1 MKRVSFPILAVA
13 LLVLFVGPLRA
24 VESGDFIRMKSTP
37 DGSPAALEVAI
48 ASYTDGRG
56 VRVDLVSAVHV
67 ADRGYFRELERRL
80 AGYPVVLYELVGEP
94 GSVQAPRGAAPS
106 MVGLLQGGMQNALG
120 LAFQLEE
127 IDYARDNMV
136 HADMNAGEFARDMQD
151 RGESLVG
158 LLFRAW
164 ALSMAEQGAAPGQ
177 QADLLKVLLA
187 DDRQVALKR
196 MMAEQLSGQVD
207 LLERIAGPDGSALI
221 EGRNERALD
230 VLRAQLDDGARRVA
244 IFYGA
249 GHMPDF
255 AERLVADFG
264 FEHVGSEWIEAWD
277 LRDR

>member
-1 MKRVSFPILAVA
+1 MLLPILAVA
-13 LLVLFVGPLRA
+13 LSALTAGPLRA
-24 VESGDFIRMKSTP
+24 AEAGDFIRMASAP
-37 DGSPAALEVAI
+37 DGTPAALEVAI
-48 ASYTDGRG
+48 ASYSNDRG

-67 ADRGYFRELERRL
+67 ADRSYFRALDRRL
-80 AGYPVVLYELVGEP
+80 GGYPVVLYELVGEP
-94 GSVQAPRGAAPS
+94 GSVQTPRGTSPS

-136 HADMNAGEFARDMQD
+136 HADMSAGEFARDMQD

-164 ALSMAEQGAAPGQ
+164 ALSVAEQGAAPGQ

-187 DDRQVALKR
+187 DDRQLALKR

-230 VLRAQLDDGARRVA
+230 ELRTQLEDGARRVA

-249 GHMPDF
+249 GHMRHF
-255 AERLVADFG
+255 ARRLVDDFG
-264 FEHVGSEWIEAWD
+264 FRPRATEWIEAWD

>member
-1 MKRVSFPILAVA
+1 M
-13 LLVLFVGPLRA
+13 
-24 VESGDFIRMKSTP
+24 
-37 DGSPAALEVAI
+37 
-48 ASYTDGRG
+48 
-56 VRVDLVSAVHV
+56 
-67 ADRGYFRELERRL
+67 
-80 AGYPVVLYELVGEP
+80 LVG
-94 GSVQAPRGAAPS
+94 
-106 MVGLLQGGMQNALG
+106 
-120 LAFQLEE
+120 
-127 IDYARDNMV
+127 
-136 HADMNAGEFARDMQD
+136 
-151 RGESLVG
+151 
-158 LLFRAW
+158 
-164 ALSMAEQGAAPGQ
+164 
-177 QADLLKVLLA
+177 

>member
-1 MKRVSFPILAVA
+1 MLLSILAVA
-13 LLVLFVGPLRA
+13 LSALVAGPLRA
-24 VESGDFIRMKSTP
+24 AEAGDFIRMTSAP
-37 DGSPAALEVAI
+37 DGTPAALEVAI
-48 ASYTDGRG
+48 ASYRNDRG

-67 ADRGYFRELERRL
+67 ADRSYFRALDGRL
-80 AGYPVVLYELVGEP
+80 GGYPVVLYELVGEP
-94 GSVQAPRGAAPS
+94 GSVRAPRGASPS

-136 HADMNAGEFARDMQD
+136 HADMSAGEFARDMQD

-164 ALSMAEQGAAPGQ
+164 ALSVAEQGAAPGQ

-187 DDRQVALKR
+187 DDRQLALKR

-249 GHMPDF
+249 GHMPHF
-255 AERLVADFG
+255 ARRLVGDLG
-264 FEHVGSEWIEAWD
+264 FRHRATEWIEAWD

>member
-1 MKRVSFPILAVA
+1 MKRVPFPILAVA

-24 VESGDFIRMKSTP
+24 VESGDFIRMKSTS

-187 DDRQVALKR
+187 DDRQLALKR

-230 VLRAQLDDGARRVA
+230 VLREQLDDGARRVA

-264 FEHVGSEWIEAWD
+264 FEHVGSEWIEAWN
-277 LRDR
+277 LR